1 MDTLTSSDTRERLLL
16 AGMQVFAIGGYEQG
30 TIRDITHR
38 AGANQAAV
46 NYHFGSKA
54 ALYEAVVQRAF
65 EHALIPLDTP
75 DIPLHGRA
83 GLVRALVSDIV
94 MGALRG
100 DSPATHLRIITAEIL
115 RPTGALKLLASDS
128 LSKRSPHLARKLEA
142 LAGSP
147 KSDGESMLMAHWL
160 LGSCLVALQL
170 APKSAY
176 GEDEAAKREQ
186 MGLTEHLSALLL
198 NGMNGLA
205 AA

>member
-1 MDTLTSSDTRERLLL
+1 MDTLTSTDTRERLLL

-75 DIPLHGRA
+75 DNPLHGRA

-94 MGALRG
+94 MGALREL
-100 DSPATHLRIITAEIL
+100 SPATHLRIITGEIL
-115 RPTGALKLLASDS
+115 RPTGAMKLLASDS
-128 LSKRSPHLARKLEA
+128 LSKRSPQLARKLEA
-142 LAGSP
+142 LADKPS
-147 KSDGESMLMAHWL
+147 SASESVLLAHWL

-176 GEDEAAKREQ
+176 GEAESAKREQ
-186 MGLTEHLSALLL
+186 AELTEHLSALLL

>member
-1 MDTLTSSDTRERLLL
+1 MSTLTSTDTRERLLL
-16 AGMQVFAIGGYEQG
+16 AGMHVFAVNGYELG
-30 TIRDITHR
+30 TVREITHR

-65 EHALIPLDTP
+65 EHALVPLDAP
-75 DIPLHGRA
+75 GVAERGRV
-83 GLVRALVSDIV
+83 GLVRAFVSDMV
-94 MGALRG
+94 MGALRELT
-100 DSPATHLRIITAEIL
+100 PATHLRIIAAEIL
-115 RPTGALKLLASDS
+115 RPTGALKVIASDG
-128 LSKRSPHLARKLEA
+128 LAIRAPQLANKLEA
-142 LAGSP
+142 LADRSARGDS
-147 KSDGESMLMAHWL
+147 LLLAHWL

-176 GEDEAAKREQ
+176 GDSDIAKHEQ
-186 MGLTEHLSALLL
+186 AVMTDNLSALLL

>member
-1 MDTLTSSDTRERLLL
+1 MSTLTSTDTRERLLQ
-16 AGMQVFAIGGYEQG
+16 AGMHVFAVGGYELG
-30 TIRDITHR
+30 TVREITHR

-65 EHALIPLDTP
+65 EHALVPLDAP
-75 DIPLHGRA
+75 GVAERGRVA
-83 GLVRALVSDIV
+83 LVRAFVSDMV
-94 MGALRG
+94 MGALRELT
-100 DSPATHLRIITAEIL
+100 PATHLRIIAAEIL
-115 RPTGALKLLASDS
+115 RPTGALKSLASAG
-128 LSKRSPHLARKLEA
+128 LANVSPHLTRKLDA
-142 LAGSP
+142 LADRPSSVGDS
-147 KSDGESMLMAHWL
+147 LLLAHWL

-176 GEDEAAKREQ
+176 GDSDIAQREQ
-186 MGLTEHLSALLL
+186 ATMTDNLSALLL

>member
-1 MDTLTSSDTRERLLL
+1 MSTLTSTDTRERLLL
-16 AGMQVFAIGGYEQG
+16 AGMHVFAVSGYELG
-30 TIRDITHR
+30 TVREITQR

-65 EHALIPLDTP
+65 EHALTPLDAP
-75 DIPLHGRA
+75 GVAERGRMA
-83 GLVRALVSDIV
+83 LVRAFVSDMV
-94 MGALRG
+94 MGALRELT
-100 DSPATHLRIITAEIL
+100 PATHLRIIAAEIL
-115 RPTGALKLLASDS
+115 RPTGALKALASDG
-128 LSKRSPHLARKLEA
+128 LSNRAPHLAQKLDA
-142 LAGSP
+142 LADRSAAGDS
-147 KSDGESMLMAHWL
+147 LLLAHWL

-176 GEDEAAKREQ
+176 GDSDIAQREQ
-186 MGLTEHLSALLL
+186 ATMTENLSALLL

>member
-1 MDTLTSSDTRERLLL
+1 MDTLTSTDTRERLLL
-16 AGMQVFAIGGYEQG
+16 AGMQVFAVGGYEQG
-30 TIRDITHR
+30 TIRDITQR

-65 EHALIPLDTP
+65 EHALIPLDGP

-83 GLVRALVSDIV
+83 GLVRALVADIV
-94 MGALRG
+94 MGALREL
-100 DSPATHLRIITAEIL
+100 SPATHLRIITGEIL
-115 RPTGALKLLASDS
+115 RPTGAMKLLASDS
-128 LSKRSPHLARKLEA
+128 LSKRSPNLARKLEA
-142 LAGSP
+142 LADRPSNP
-147 KSDGESMLMAHWL
+147 RESVLLAHWL

-176 GEDEAAKREQ
+176 GDSETARREQ
-186 MGLTEHLSALLL
+186 AELTEHLSALLL

>member
-1 MDTLTSSDTRERLLL
+1 MSTLTSTDTRERLLL
-16 AGMQVFAIGGYEQG
+16 AGMHVFAVGGYELG
-30 TIRDITHR
+30 TVREITHR

-65 EHALIPLDTP
+65 EHALIPLDAP
-75 DIPLHGRA
+75 GVAERGRV
-83 GLVRALVSDIV
+83 GIVRAFVSDMV
-94 MGALRG
+94 MGALRELT
-100 DSPATHLRIITAEIL
+100 PATHLRIIAAEIL
-115 RPTGALKLLASDS
+115 RPTGALKALASDG
-128 LSKRSPHLARKLEA
+128 LANRAPLLARKLDA
-142 LAGSP
+142 LADRSSSGDS
-147 KSDGESMLMAHWL
+147 LLLAHWL

-176 GEDEAAKREQ
+176 GDSDIAQREQ
-186 MGLTEHLSALLL
+186 AIMTDNLSALLL

>member
-1 MDTLTSSDTRERLLL
+1 MSTDTRERLLL
-16 AGMQVFAIGGYEQG
+16 AGMHVFAVGGYELG
-30 TIRDITHR
+30 TVREITHR

-65 EHALIPLDTP
+65 EHALIPLDAP
-75 DIPLHGRA
+75 GVAERGRVA
-83 GLVRALVSDIV
+83 LVRAFVSDMV
-94 MGALRG
+94 MGALRELT
-100 DSPATHLRIITAEIL
+100 PATHLRIIAAEIL
-115 RPTGALKLLASDS
+115 RPTGALKALASDG
-128 LSKRSPHLARKLEA
+128 LANRAPLLARKLDA
-142 LAGSP
+142 LADRSASGDS
-147 KSDGESMLMAHWL
+147 LLLAHWL

-176 GEDEAAKREQ
+176 GDSDIAQREQ
-186 MGLTEHLSALLL
+186 AIMTDNLSALLL